1 MRWCCNKINSHM
13 ILFFK
18 IFLDNLI
25 FVRPLKFFLVQEK
38 INNVKLTAAA
48 HSATNILTSGKPFL
62 VYGTAWKKE
71 MTAQHVSDAIHAGF
85 RFIDTACQPKHYN
98 EAGVG
103 HGWITAIQELGLKRS
118 DIFLQ
123 TKYTSYSGQD
133 PNNVPY
139 DHNAPVEE
147 QVKQSLAVSLKNLQT
162 TYLDSL
168 VMHSPMDTM
177 ENTLKV
183 WKVMESFVDDGKV
196 RQIGIS
202 NIYDSEKFKTLY
214 SEARIKPWVVQ
225 NRFYA
230 ESNFDTD
237 LRNFLKEN
245 GVKYQ
250 SFWTLTASRNALAT
264 AEVKELA
271 QAKGLTP
278 QTYMFAFLMSLGYIT
293 PLSGT
298 TNKGHMAE
306 DVAVMERMQGG
317 EAIIADEKEQH
328 LMAQLLGLPDAGS
341 PDL

>member
-1 MRWCCNKINSHM
+1 MADRLSIRCVDHIG
-13 ILFFK
+13 
-18 IFLDNLI
+18 
-25 FVRPLKFFLVQEK
+25 
-38 INNVKLTAAA
+38 NVEAA
-48 HSATNILTSGKPFL
+48 HLATTILMSGNPYL
-62 VYGTAWKKE
+62 VYGTAWKNKR
-71 MTAQHVSDAIHAGF
+71 TAQYVSDAIHAGF

-103 HGWITAIQELGLKRS
+103 HGWITATQELGLKRS

-123 TKYTSYSGQD
+123 TKYTSYAGQD

-139 DHNAPVEE
+139 DHHAPVEE
-147 QVKQSLAVSLKNLQT
+147 QVKQSLAASLKNLQT

-177 ENTLKV
+177 DDTLKV
-183 WKVMESFVDDGKV
+183 WKVMESFVDEGKV
-196 RQIGIS
+196 HQIGIS
-202 NIYDSEKFKTLY
+202 NIYDSEKFQILY
-214 SEARIKPWVVQ
+214 NEARIKPWVVQ
-225 NRFYA
+225 NRLYA
-230 ESNFDTD
+230 ESNFDTE
-237 LRNFLKEN
+237 LRSFLKEH

-250 SFWTLTASRNALAT
+250 SFWTLTANRNALAT

-317 EAIIADEKEQH
+317 ETIIADEKEQH
-328 LMAQLLGLPDAGS
+328 LMAQLLGLPDAGF

>member
-1 MRWCCNKINSHM
+1 
-13 ILFFK
+13 
-18 IFLDNLI
+18 
-25 FVRPLKFFLVQEK
+25 
-38 INNVKLTAAA
+38 
-48 HSATNILTSGKPFL
+48 LTSGKPFL

-71 MTAQHVSDAIHAGF
+71 MTAQYVSDAIHAGF

-103 HGWITAIQELGLKRS
+103 HGWITATQELGLKRS

-123 TKYTSYSGQD
+123 TKYTSYAGQD

-139 DHNAPVEE
+139 DHHAPVEE
-147 QVKQSLAVSLKNLQT
+147 QVKQSLAASLKNLQT

-177 ENTLKV
+177 DDTLKV
-183 WKVMESFVDDGKV
+183 WKVMESFVDEGKV
-196 RQIGIS
+196 HQIGIS
-202 NIYDSEKFKTLY
+202 NIYDSEKFQILY
-214 SEARIKPWVVQ
+214 NEARIKPWVVQ
-225 NRFYA
+225 NRLYA
-230 ESNFDTD
+230 ESNFDTE
-237 LRNFLKEN
+237 LRSFLKEH

-250 SFWTLTASRNALAT
+250 SFWTLTANRNALAT

-317 EAIIADEKEQH
+317 ETIIADEKEQH
-328 LMAQLLGLPDAGS
+328 LMAQLLGLPDAGF